1 MTDTWMTYAD
11 LAERLGVTAEA
22 ARQRAVRG
30 RWRRQT
36 GNDGK
41 TLVLVEPEAL
51 TAKKRTPERRP
62 DEQQNEHAFER
73 PDDARTVDALQAHIT
88 TLKDALAKAETAA
101 ATRDDDLRRERERI
115 DQLTGELL
123 RLTGEAMAAAAAR
136 DDLKAEVDSMRAR
149 PWWKRL
155 VG

>member
-1 MTDTWMTYAD
+1 MAETWMTYAD

-41 TLVLVEPEAL
+41 TLVLVEPDAL
-51 TAKKRTPERRP
+51 AAKKRTPERRP
-62 DEQQNEHAFER
+62 DVQPNEH
-73 PDDARTVDALQAHIT
+73 PDDARTVDALQAHIA
-88 TLKDALAKAETAA
+88 TLKDALGKAEGVAA
-101 ATRDDDLRRERERI
+101 AREDDLRRERERI

-123 RLTGEAMAAAAAR
+123 RLTGEAMVAAAAR
-136 DDLKAEVDSMRAR
+136 DDMKAEVDAMRAR